1 MYRLELQRDEHIIY
15 LNEGLKQLGPSF
27 VALDSRFARLL
38 FLPSSF
44 LSVFFLFIYFF
55 KFDFA
60 VQYCSRP
67 WLCYWIIHSMALL
80 GESLDYQL
88 ENNAIDFLNRCQVF
102 FFKATSISSNLLLF
116 FNVAHGCVF
125 NNHFIVIFFLRLCI
139 GVSSS

>member
-1 MYRLELQRDEHIIY
+1 MYMYRLELQRDEHIKY

-88 ENNAIDFLNRCQVF
+88 ENNAIDFLNRCQV
-102 FFKATSISSNLLLF
+102 LF
-116 FNVAHGCVF
+116 F
-125 NNHFIVIFFLRLCI
+125 
-139 GVSSS
+139 